1 MSKFFQYGGIV
12 ASIVLLAFGA
22 GALIIGLNGRS
33 EVRDN
38 LKAEQ
43 IVGTPDMATS
53 VANKPVLT
61 GSQAKAFAQ
70 GMRKHTLE
78 ATGGQTYAQMGRYL
92 DPAGKPTNDEKAA
105 ATDPKSQK
113 PVDNPARNL
122 WVTETALTTALNTAF
137 FAESTAMFAI
147 IMGIALFLTGVGFLV
162 LTLRVLRGPSAVK
175 EARRQPTAAVAVPH

>member
-1 MSKFFQYGGIV
+1 MSKFFQYGGLF

-22 GALIIGLNGRS
+22 GSLIMGLDGRT

-78 ATGGQTYAQMGRYL
+78 ATGGQTYSQMGQFV
-92 DPAGKPTNDEKAA
+92 DESGKATSDEKAA
-105 ATDPKSQK
+105 AIDPKTQK
-113 PVDNPARNL
+113 PV
-122 WVTETALTTALNTAF
+122 
-137 FAESTAMFAI
+137 
-147 IMGIALFLTGVGFLV
+147 
-162 LTLRVLRGPSAVK
+162 
-175 EARRQPTAAVAVPH
+175 